1 MPELPDFQLP
11 DIRLPDRLILPEPVI
26 AEPKIEYPVVLIPST
41 TGRRAAVRPQK
52 VTPRADL
59 PGVTPQGSPQ
69 GEPQPKEEKPPADP
83 VKEIVDEITDLVEPA
98 LLAQSESIRLLEGR
112 IEKLR
117 ADVKVEIEQI
127 EETFENK
134 EITEITLPLMGWVLP
149 MPKAEILV
157 AAGTTAGVS
166 VAATLTATAV
176 FKKAVSA
183 FKPVITQIVKRVRA
197 RLGKAGPTWSRQRLA
212 QRRRRSLRMDS
223 KA

>member
-41 TGRRAAVRPQK
+41 TGRRAALRPQK
-52 VTPRADL
+52 VTPRA
-59 PGVTPQGSPQ
+59 GQPQ
-69 GEPQPKEEKPPADP
+69 GEPQSKEEKPPADP

-134 EITEITLPLMGWVLP
+134 EITEITLPVMGWVLP

-183 FKPVITQIVKRVRA
+183 FKPVITQVVKRVRA

>member
-52 VTPRADL
+52 VTPRA
-59 PGVTPQGSPQ
+59 GQPQASPQ
-69 GEPQPKEEKPPADP
+69 GEPQSKEAKPPADP

-117 ADVKVEIEQI
+117 ADVKLEIEEI

-149 MPKAEILV
+149 MPKAEMLV

-183 FKPVITQIVKRVRA
+183 FKPVITQVVKRVRA

>member
-52 VTPRADL
+52 VTPRA
-59 PGVTPQGSPQ
+59 GQPQ
-69 GEPQPKEEKPPADP
+69 GEPQSKEAKPPADP

-183 FKPVITQIVKRVRA
+183 FKPVITQVVKRVRA

>member
-52 VTPRADL
+52 VTPRA
-59 PGVTPQGSPQ
+59 GQPQASPQ
-69 GEPQPKEEKPPADP
+69 GEPQSREEKPPADP
-83 VKEIVDEITDLVEPA
+83 VKEIVDEITNLVEPA

-112 IEKLR
+112 IERLR

-212 QRRRRSLRMDS
+212 QRRRRSSRMDS

>member
-52 VTPRADL
+52 VTPRA
-59 PGVTPQGSPQ
+59 GQPQASPQ
-69 GEPQPKEEKPPADP
+69 GEPQSKEAKPPADP

-134 EITEITLPLMGWVLP
+134 EITEITVPFMGWVLP

-176 FKKAVSA
+176 FKRAVSA
-183 FKPVITQIVKRVRA
+183 FKPVITQVVKRVRA

-212 QRRRRSLRMDS
+212 QRRRRSLRMDL

>member
-1 MPELPDFQLP
+1 MPEIPDFQLP

-52 VTPRADL
+52 VTPR
-59 PGVTPQGSPQ
+59 GGQPQASRQGQPQ
-69 GEPQPKEEKPPADP
+69 SKEETPPADP

-134 EITEITLPLMGWVLP
+134 EITEITLPVMGWVLP

-183 FKPVITQIVKRVRA
+183 FKPVITQVVKRVRA

>member
-52 VTPRADL
+52 VTPRA
-59 PGVTPQGSPQ
+59 GQPQASPQ
-69 GEPQPKEEKPPADP
+69 GEPQSKEAKPPADP

-183 FKPVITQIVKRVRA
+183 FKPVITQVLKRVRA

>member
-52 VTPRADL
+52 VTPRA
-59 PGVTPQGSPQ
+59 GQPQASPQ
-69 GEPQPKEEKPPADP
+69 GEPQSKEEKPPADP
-83 VKEIVDEITDLVEPA
+83 VKEIVDEITNLVEPA

-112 IEKLR
+112 IERLR

>member
-11 DIRLPDRLILPEPVI
+11 DIRLPDRLSLPEPVI

-52 VTPRADL
+52 VTPRAAL
-59 PGVTPQGSPQ
+59 PQASPQ
-69 GEPQPKEEKPPADP
+69 EEPQSKEAKPPADP
-83 VKEIVDEITDLVEPA
+83 VKEIVDEITNLVEPA

-117 ADVKVEIEQI
+117 ADVKVEIEEI

-197 RLGKAGPTWSRQRLA
+197 RLGKDGPTWSRQRLA

>member
-41 TGRRAAVRPQK
+41 TGRRAALRPQK
-52 VTPRADL
+52 VTPRA
-59 PGVTPQGSPQ
+59 GQPQ
-69 GEPQPKEEKPPADP
+69 GEPQSKEEKPPADP

-183 FKPVITQIVKRVRA
+183 FKPVITQVVKRVRA

>member
-52 VTPRADL
+52 VTPRA
-59 PGVTPQGSPQ
+59 GQPQASPQ
-69 GEPQPKEEKPPADP
+69 GEPQSKEEKPPADP
-83 VKEIVDEITDLVEPA
+83 VKEIVDEITNLVEPA

-112 IEKLR
+112 IERLR

-176 FKKAVSA
+176 FKRAVSA

-212 QRRRRSLRMDS
+212 QRRRRSSRMDS

>member
-52 VTPRADL
+52 VTPRA
-59 PGVTPQGSPQ
+59 GQPQATPQ

-183 FKPVITQIVKRVRA
+183 FKPVITQVVKRVRA

>member
-41 TGRRAAVRPQK
+41 TGRRAALRPQK
-52 VTPRADL
+52 VTPRA
-59 PGVTPQGSPQ
+59 GQPQ
-69 GEPQPKEEKPPADP
+69 GEPQSKGEKPPADP

-134 EITEITLPLMGWVLP
+134 EITEITLPVMGWVLP

-183 FKPVITQIVKRVRA
+183 FKPVITQVVKRVRA

>member
-52 VTPRADL
+52 VTPRA
-59 PGVTPQGSPQ
+59 GQPQASPQ
-69 GEPQPKEEKPPADP
+69 GEPQSKEAKPPADP

-183 FKPVITQIVKRVRA
+183 FKPVITQVVKRVRA

>member
-41 TGRRAAVRPQK
+41 TGRRAALRPQK
-52 VTPRADL
+52 VTPRA
-59 PGVTPQGSPQ
+59 GQPQ
-69 GEPQPKEEKPPADP
+69 GEPQSKEEKPPADP

-112 IEKLR
+112 IERLR

-134 EITEITLPLMGWVLP
+134 EITEITLPVMGWVLP

-183 FKPVITQIVKRVRA
+183 FKPVITQVVKRVRA

>member
-52 VTPRADL
+52 VTPRA
-59 PGVTPQGSPQ
+59 GQPQASPQ
-69 GEPQPKEEKPPADP
+69 GEPQSKEEKPPADP
-83 VKEIVDEITDLVEPA
+83 VKEIVDEITNLVEPA

-112 IEKLR
+112 IERLR

-183 FKPVITQIVKRVRA
+183 FKPVITQVVKRVRA

>member
-26 AEPKIEYPVVLIPST
+26 TEPKIEYPVVLIPST

-52 VTPRADL
+52 VTPRA
-59 PGVTPQGSPQ
+59 GQPQASPQ
-69 GEPQPKEEKPPADP
+69 GEPQSKEAKPPADP

-98 LLAQSESIRLLEGR
+98 LLAHKESIHLLEGR
-112 IEKLR
+112 IETLR
-117 ADVKVEIEQI
+117 ADVALEIEQI

-134 EITEITLPLMGWVLP
+134 EITEITLPVMGWVLP

-176 FKKAVSA
+176 FKRAVSA
-183 FKPVITQIVKRVRA
+183 FKPVITQVVKRVRA

-212 QRRRRSLRMDS
+212 QRRRRSSRMDS

>member
-52 VTPRADL
+52 VTPRA
-59 PGVTPQGSPQ
+59 GQPQATPQ
-69 GEPQPKEEKPPADP
+69 GEPQPKEAKPPADP

-183 FKPVITQIVKRVRA
+183 FKPVITQVVKRVRA

>member
-52 VTPRADL
+52 VTPRA
-59 PGVTPQGSPQ
+59 GQPQASPQ
-69 GEPQPKEEKPPADP
+69 GEPQSKEEKPPADP
-83 VKEIVDEITDLVEPA
+83 VKEIVDEITNLVEPA

-112 IEKLR
+112 IERLR

-134 EITEITLPLMGWVLP
+134 EITEITLPVMGWVLP

-176 FKKAVSA
+176 FKRAVSA

>member
-52 VTPRADL
+52 VTPRA
-59 PGVTPQGSPQ
+59 GQPQGSPQ
-69 GEPQPKEEKPPADP
+69 GEPQSKEEKPPADP

-112 IEKLR
+112 IERLR

-134 EITEITLPLMGWVLP
+134 EITEITLPVMGWVLP

-176 FKKAVSA
+176 FKRAVSA
-183 FKPVITQIVKRVRA
+183 FKPVITQVVKRVRA

-212 QRRRRSLRMDS
+212 QRRRRSSRMDS

>member
-52 VTPRADL
+52 VTPRA
-59 PGVTPQGSPQ
+59 GQPQATPQ
-69 GEPQPKEEKPPADP
+69 GEPQSKEEKPPADP

-98 LLAQSESIRLLEGR
+98 LLAQSESIRLLEDR

-183 FKPVITQIVKRVRA
+183 LKPVITQVVKRVRA

>member
-52 VTPRADL
+52 VTPRA
-59 PGVTPQGSPQ
+59 GQPQ